1 MRHVKF
7 TSSTEHRAIDIPTIE
22 AWDDF
27 AQSIASSLRSGD
39 ILALSGDLGAG
50 KTTFVQALARA
61 FGVVKTP
68 QSPTFSLM
76 RSYQLPKPINGI
88 SRLIHVDAYR
98 LEHERELIVLDLDE
112 ELADA
117 KSVLVVEWPEKIA
130 GWLKTH
136 KVHTISLSI

>member
-1 MRHVKF
+1 MRHVKL
-7 TSSTEHRAIDIPTIE
+7 TSSIKQNTTDIPTVE

-27 AQSIASSLRSGD
+27 ARTVVSSLHPGD

-61 FGVVKTP
+61 LGISKIP

-76 RSYQLPKPINGI
+76 RSYQLPTPVNGI
-88 SRLIHVDAYR
+88 ERLIHVDAYR
-98 LEHERELIVLDLDE
+98 LEREEELIVLDLDE
-112 ELADA
+112 ELADG

-130 GWLKTH
+130 GWLAQRRVQT
-136 KVHTISLSI
+136 LSISV